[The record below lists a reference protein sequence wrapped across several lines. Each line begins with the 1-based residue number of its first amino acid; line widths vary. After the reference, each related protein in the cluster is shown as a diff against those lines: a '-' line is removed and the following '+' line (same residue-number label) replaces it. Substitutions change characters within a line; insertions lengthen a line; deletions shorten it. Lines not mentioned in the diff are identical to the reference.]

1 MKARWIIAIACCML
15 VVASAPNY
23 GEMSSTPAPS
33 GASPPQGQG
42 WDSAT
47 RQAFYHDTQNSEL
60 IPYDWF
66 LALEQPNGT
75 TPFAHKDYLPRFGFI
90 PDPPDPKSNPDGLPV
105 GFTRTDPDD
114 NSEFSC
120 DRTDEPYKSVSLPHL
135 GFNCAACHTGLLNYI
150 DTKNNKHTVIIDG
163 GPSMHNNLA
172 FLKMVLTALNETFV
186 DTDKF
191 GRFAKAV
198 LPKEQPLT
206 PKGLRQCLAKYLNLM
221 TLPDRVAESRGIGL
235 YPSPWGPGRMDA
247 FGRALNTGFA
257 RLDPGNVRQLNAPVD
272 YPQLWGAWRYDW
284 VQWNASIQN
293 PMGRNIAQ
301 SVGLRAT
308 VKFPEKGTQ
317 GPVETRVDASKL
329 NGLEQKVRMLD
340 APRWPAIF
348 PAIDRNKAA
357 QGKGVYNK
365 LCAGCH
371 RPAPLKEP
379 NQFGQRYDMDHHS
392 VIDLTTIGTDPNHAV
407 NFQARMVRTGL
418 LAGVFGKPIIP
429 AVQATQWLTSKIMEI
444 KNWPT
449 RDPNYWRAPLAYIAR
464 PHAGVWA
471 TAPYLHNG
479 SVPNLR
485 QLLSPVEQRAMRFCL
500 GALEFDPKD
509 IGFKNVCMPGEIPF
523 DATLPGNSNAGHEF
537 RNDDRHGHRFNK
549 DKGEC
554 EALSHHGMDGI
565 IGCELTEDERSA
577 IIEYLKTCDEE
588 NLICDLKES

>member
-1 MKARWIIAIACCML
+1 MKARWSIAIACFML
-15 VVASAPNY
+15 VVASSPNY
-23 GEMSSTPAPS
+23 GEMSSNPAPS
-33 GASPPQGQG
+33 GTAPSQG
-42 WDSAT
+42 WDPAT

-66 LALEQPNGT
+66 LALEQPNESK
-75 TPFAHKDYLPRFGFI
+75 PFMQVDYFKRFGFI
-90 PDPPDPKSNPDGLPV
+90 PDRQDPKSNPDGLPV
-105 GFTRTDPDD
+105 GFTRTDPDPK
-114 NSEFSC
+114 SEFFC
-120 DRTDEPYKSVSLPHL
+120 DRTDEPGPPVSLAHL
-135 GFNCAACHTGLLNYI
+135 GFNCAACHTGQLNYT
-150 DTKNNKHTVIIDG
+150 DTKQNSHTVIIDG

-172 FLKMVLTALNETFV
+172 FLKAVIAGLNETFV

-206 PKGLRQCLAKYLNLM
+206 PKGLRQCLNKYLSLM

-235 YPSPWGPGRMDA
+235 YPSPWGYGRMDA

-308 VKFPEKGTQ
+308 VKFPEKGLH
-317 GPVETRVDASKL
+317 GPVETKVDASKL
-329 NGLEQKVRMLD
+329 NGLEQKVRLLN
-340 APRWPAIF
+340 APRWPAAF
-348 PAIDRNKAA
+348 PPVVSAKTE
-357 QGKGVYNK
+357 QGKGLYNK

-371 RPAPLKEP
+371 RPAPLKEA

-392 VIDLTTIGTDPNHAV
+392 VIKITTIGTDPNHAV

-418 LAGVFGKPIIP
+418 LGGVFMRPTIP
-429 AVQATQWLTSKIMEI
+429 AVEATQWLTSTIMEI
-444 KNWPT
+444 NTWPA

-479 SVPNLR
+479 SVPTLR
-485 QLLSPVEQRAMRFCL
+485 HLLSPVEQRPMRFCL
-500 GALEFDPKD
+500 GALEFDPVNV
-509 IGFKNVCMPGEIPF
+509 GFKNKCAPGELPF
-523 DATLPGNSNAGHEF
+523 DVTLPGNSNAGHEF
-537 RNDDRHGHRFNK
+537 RNDDRHGHRF
-549 DKGEC
+549 DKGKCDEL
-554 EALSHHGMDGI
+554 ARHGRDGI
-565 IGCELTEDERSA
+565 LGCELTDDERMA